1 MSADIAANE
10 IDKLRNEIARLKNQT
25 NWVCKC
31 GGTDCE
37 GQRENADLHD
47 TLDAV
52 IEADGRAAD
61 QWRAAHPGRG
71 LVIPDRVELVKW
83 LLEQN
88 AELRKDK
95 ERLEVERC
103 ECLRTMDLAL
113 NSNAGL
119 REENQSL
126 QTALDHQ
133 MGYQR
138 ELRADRDRLDWLDKT
153 GCWLTITG
161 QKNFVSGSS
170 RAVIDAAIKEAQP

>member
-10 IDKLRNEIARLKNQT
+10 IDKLRNEIARLKGQT
-25 NWVCKC
+25 NWVCSC

-37 GQRENADLHD
+37 GQKENADLHD

-113 NSNAGL
+113 NSNEGL
-119 REENQSL
+119 REEN
-126 QTALDHQ
+126 AA
-133 MGYQR
+133 
-138 ELRADRDRLDWLDKT
+138 LRATAVEACALARVRVTVWGDKLSAESIKRLAELEKQI
-153 GCWLTITG
+153 L
-161 QKNFVSGSS
+161 
-170 RAVIDAAIKEAQP
+170 KELKP